1 VAASWF
7 LHLHNQ
13 CPSGSRDDFTELHTT
28 SDLGMT
34 RTQKFSA
41 SRDGSINAPGCA
53 AVGLVRTTAHLVGVE
68 ARSVLDLVLARRIGS
83 RQAVVSV
90 RPRPFDCCLQFD

>member
-1 VAASWF
+1 MRPQLVRHRHAEILIVAASWL
-7 LHLHNQ
+7 LHLHNH

-53 AVGLVRTTAHLVGVE
+53 AVGLLRTTRLVGVE
-68 ARSVLDLVLARRIGS
+68 ARSVLDLVLARRIGF
-83 RQAVVSV
+83 RQAV
-90 RPRPFDCCLQFD
+90 